1 MIPPGLALVYYTAN
15 NLKCNIIEFMREIVT
30 VLLLAALPISEL
42 RGAIPVAMGVYGFD
56 PISSYLLGVVG
67 NLLPVP
73 ILLKLLGPAT
83 ELLRR
88 SAMLNRVVSWLLART
103 RARHSALIARF
114 GAVALVLFVAIPLPA
129 TGAWT
134 GALIAHVFGIPF
146 RYAFPLIALGVS
158 LAGVLVTLATL
169 GVIRLFF

>member
-1 MIPPGLALVYYTAN
+1 VIPPGLALVYYTAN

-83 ELLRR
+83 DLLRR
-88 SAMLNRVVSWLLART
+88 SAMLNRVVGWLLART

-114 GAVALVLFVAIPLPA
+114 GGG
-129 TGAWT
+129 GA
-134 GALIAHVFGIPF
+134 GALCGDSSAGNGRVDRGADRARLWDSVQIC
-146 RYAFPLIALGVS
+146 VS
-158 LAGVLVTLATL
+158 ADRAGGEPRRGPGDA
-169 GVIRLFF
+169 GDAGNN